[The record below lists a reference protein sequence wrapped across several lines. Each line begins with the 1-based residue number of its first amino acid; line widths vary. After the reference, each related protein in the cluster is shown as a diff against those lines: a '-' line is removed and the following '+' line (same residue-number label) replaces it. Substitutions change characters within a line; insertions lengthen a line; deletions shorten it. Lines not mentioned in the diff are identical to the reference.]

1 MIREAIEVVV
11 SGDSLSMEAAA
22 HAMNEIM
29 SGEATPA
36 QFGAFVTALRL
47 KGETVDEIAGM
58 AQVMRQH
65 SLRVELD
72 GTLVDTCGTG
82 GDGSSTFN
90 ISTTAAFV
98 AAGAGAKVAKHGNR
112 AMSGSSGSAD
122 VLEALGANIALSP
135 ESVARC
141 IKDTGFG
148 FMFAQ
153 GFHPSMR
160 FAAGPRREIGIRTV
174 FNILGPLTNPAGAG
188 AQVIGVADASMA
200 AKMAQALSRLGSRR
214 ALVVHGNDGLDEIT
228 IADSTQVWE
237 LNEGAVSEYSVS
249 PEDLGLGKSLLSEVQ
264 VSDTGGKRAHA
275 ARCSQRQRRRS
286 AGHHD
291 SQRRCRSTRRWAG
304 GKPPRWR
311 RRSRPVHRRR
321 QRQVSNGGIHCAQ
334 PEFGLGSVDI
344 SIFQPVFPISPSFP
358 HRRETSIIR
367 TAKRRGVSQYCGAGL
382 SFPVFTGTCF
392 TGVTQVSTHSKY
404 RRDFTSR
411 RHWSSQAP
419 ARKGSQSAT
428 NTRLAK
434 STATIGKT

>member
-11 SGDSLSMEAAA
+11 SGDSLSMEVAAQ
-22 HAMNEIM
+22 AMNEIM

-141 IKDTGFG
+141 INDTGFG

-228 IADSTQVWE
+228 IANSTQVWE

-249 PEDLGLGKSLLSEVQ
+249 PEDLGLGKSPLSEVQ
-264 VSDTGGKRAHA
+264 VSDTGESARMLRDVLNGKECA
-275 ARCSQRQRRRS
+275 ARDITLLN
-286 AGHHD
+286 AAAALL
-291 SQRRCRSTRRWAG
+291 AG
-304 GKPPRWR
+304 GQVESLQDGVAAAAKSIDEGSAK
-311 RRSRPVHRRR
+311 SRMEAF
-321 QRQVSNGGIHCAQ
+321 IA
-334 PEFGLGSVDI
+334 L
-344 SIFQPVFPISPSFP
+344 
-358 HRRETSIIR
+358 
-367 TAKRRGVSQYCGAGL
+367 
-382 SFPVFTGTCF
+382 
-392 TGVTQVSTHSKY
+392 
-404 RRDFTSR
+404 
-411 RHWSSQAP
+411 
-419 ARKGSQSAT
+419 SQS
-428 NTRLAK
+428 LD
-434 STATIGKT
+434 